1 MKLQTVVLCA
11 GKGTRMHTEK
21 AKVMHELMGRPML
34 EYIYNLSVELTD
46 EKPVFVVGHKKEQ
59 IINYFGD
66 KAVYVDQEQQL
77 GTGHAIM
84 LAKDKLKDNCNVLI
98 TCGDTPLL
106 RAATIKSIVD
116 TVDDKTDA
124 VIVSSFLDEP
134 FGYGRIVKDDE
145 GNFVKIVEQ
154 KDATVDELSIKEVN
168 SGIYF
173 IKSDL
178 VRKYIDK
185 LSNDNSQ
192 KEYYLTDIFKL
203 LRQDNYNIKTFRIKS
218 QVILGVNTRIQLE
231 QARRTMQARINQRHM
246 EDGVTIINASDVY
259 IEDTVEIGTDTIIYP
274 GNYLSGNTKIGNNCI
289 LYPDNEIQNSVI
301 GDNVTIKKSYIEQ
314 STVND
319 ACQIGPYSHL
329 RPEAKL
335 DKNVK
340 VGNFVEIKKASLGE
354 GTKANHL
361 AYVGDG
367 EVGKNVNIGCGV
379 IFVNYDG
386 KRKFKSI
393 VKDNAFIGSNSNL
406 VAPVTV
412 EEKGYV
418 ATGSTITEDVPAQ
431 SLAVAR
437 ARQVVKEG
445 WTRKSKLL
453 DK

>member
-1 MKLQTVVLCA
+1 M
-11 GKGTRMHTEK
+11 
-21 AKVMHELMGRPML
+21 
-34 EYIYNLSVELTD
+34 I
-46 EKPVFVVGHKKEQ
+46 
-59 IINYFGD
+59 
-66 KAVYVDQEQQL
+66 
-77 GTGHAIM
+77 
-84 LAKDKLKDNCNVLI
+84 
-98 TCGDTPLL
+98 
-106 RAATIKSIVD
+106 
-116 TVDDKTDA
+116 
-124 VIVSSFLDEP
+124 
-134 FGYGRIVKDDE
+134 
-145 GNFVKIVEQ
+145 
-154 KDATVDELSIKEVN
+154 
-168 SGIYF
+168 
-173 IKSDL
+173 
-178 VRKYIDK
+178 RKYIDK

-218 QVILGVNTRIQLE
+218 QEILGVNTRIQLE